1 MNNAKG
7 YYEFVGTS
15 NDNQV
20 IFRFNIKSFKNFPGF
35 CPRRLFSQ
43 AYRCY
48 DADNGNSK
56 GSLEGIQGYVV
67 YDMYYNA

>member
-1 MNNAKG
+1 MWC
-7 YYEFVGTS
+7 
-15 NDNQV
+15 QI
-20 IFRFNIKSFKNFPGF
+20 IFRTCHLWQNLMEKSLDISYFPGF